1 MNHYQSITLHKHSG
15 FTLVEFV
22 IIISIFA
29 IMAGI
34 LSFNFSG
41 FKSSAGLNN
50 VAHDIA
56 LSLYGIQK
64 KALSGLSLETIGLS
78 GGTTPADSV
87 PYGIAFKKSSLGN
100 GFDPEFILFR
110 DNNNDFEYT
119 PINMTDTIIDTLKI
133 QTADTISEIATFDGS
148 VYTSVPTVA
157 GNYFSISFKRPWP
170 EVKNMILGAQHIK
183 ITISSPNGTNKS
195 ITVSAIGNISVD

>member
-1 MNHYQSITLHKHSG
+1 MFFTTFGLKYGANSG
-15 FTLVEFV
+15 
-22 IIISIFA
+22 IF
-29 IMAGI
+29 
-34 LSFNFSG
+34 
-41 FKSSAGLNN
+41 
-50 VAHDIA
+50 
-56 LSLYGIQK
+56 
-64 KALSGLSLETIGLS
+64 
-78 GGTTPADSV
+78 
-87 PYGIAFKKSSLGN
+87 
-100 GFDPEFILFR
+100 FDPEFILFR

-119 PINMTDTIIDTLKI
+119 PINMTDTIIDKLKI